1 MSASSDDHHQT
12 ESPAFSRR
20 QSSACQSER
29 SCEGLTMDKTQ
40 QLWRC
45 MLELQEKYGCY
56 HCTRMDLAMDAGDEG
71 VNYMRKSD
79 PPYADI

>member
-1 MSASSDDHHQT
+1 
-12 ESPAFSRR
+12 
-20 QSSACQSER
+20 
-29 SCEGLTMDKTQ
+29 MDRTQ

-71 VNYMRKSD
+71 VNYMRTSE
-79 PPYADI
+79 PSHAGFSFEC

>member
-1 MSASSDDHHQT
+1 
-12 ESPAFSRR
+12 
-20 QSSACQSER
+20 
-29 SCEGLTMDKTQ
+29 MDKTQ

-71 VNYMRKSD
+71 VNYMPNRFIIDTLNNSVVDLLPEEGWEILDQYLHPDEESAKK
-79 PPYADI
+79 